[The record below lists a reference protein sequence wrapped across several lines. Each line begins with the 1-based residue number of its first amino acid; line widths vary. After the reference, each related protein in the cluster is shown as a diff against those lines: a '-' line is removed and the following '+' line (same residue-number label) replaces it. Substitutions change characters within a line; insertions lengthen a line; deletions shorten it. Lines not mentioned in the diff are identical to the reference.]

1 MPKQVLEQTSRV
13 KICFLLDKSFQRL
26 DFKQIQEAR
35 NYNELE
41 EFIQFQTTVQIPNKL
56 LNSDMPIYYYY
67 YTSQMNDSNE
77 IVENLLLE
85 LKQIRHLS
93 IINEK
98 KRLYLRYDGFALFKD
113 IGYKSNHDELKQVK
127 EKIFG
132 IYLHMDCLRN
142 ESIKE
147 LHNDFIEKLVSFY
160 DSLCMTD
167 DEYRTIFE
175 NVKIEYFNIKNF
187 Y

>member
-1 MPKQVLEQTSRV
+1 M
-13 KICFLLDKSFQRL
+13 
-26 DFKQIQEAR
+26 
-35 NYNELE
+35 
-41 EFIQFQTTVQIPNKL
+41 
-56 LNSDMPIYYYY
+56 
-67 YTSQMNDSNE
+67 
-77 IVENLLLE
+77 
-85 LKQIRHLS
+85 
-93 IINEK
+93 
-98 KRLYLRYDGFALFKD
+98 RYDGFALFKD
-113 IGYKSNHDELKQVK
+113 IDYKSNHDQLKQVK

-175 NVKIEYFNIKNF
+175 NVKIEYFIVKNF